1 MPRKK
6 RLRYGSYICLHAP
19 SFEAMRVAMDEME
32 KQIDKVREQI
42 DEETL
47 VTSVRKGSG
56 PMSVY
61 VSWFAMG
68 KDWKGEQD
76 DRQGGSADM

>member
-19 SFEAMRVAMDEME
+19 SFEEMRVAMDEME
-32 KQIDKVREQI
+32 KQIEKTRDQI

-47 VTSVRKGSG
+47 VTAVRKGSG

-68 KDWKGEQD
+68 KDWKEEQD
-76 DRQGGSADM
+76 DRQGGSAEM

>member
-19 SFEAMRVAMDEME
+19 SFEEMRVAMDEME

-47 VTSVRKGSG
+47 VTAVRKGSG

-68 KDWKGEQD
+68 KDWKEEQV
-76 DRQGGSADM
+76 